1 MFNRTLTS
9 RLYHRVC
16 CLVLFFM
23 AAAASF
29 NGFYVACHFHEVG
42 VVSGWAPDSFERMVD
57 GTADRPYVYRQ
68 MLPTVSNW
76 IDRAIPQSIKTRL
89 YDHQGSVPNAY
100 FSVMSYSPTAR
111 NKAYFFRYLVVYL
124 SIFLSAL
131 LAVYA
136 MYFVCKA
143 LEVPDPAAVVAP
155 VVVILLVP
163 YVMDSSGFIYDYP
176 ELAFLALAVWT
187 ALKFNWWWT
196 IPVAA
201 LGAWNKESFLLIIPT
216 LYPFLR
222 RRSSRLAAFVGVAAL
237 CSVCAAVYF
246 PIRLRFAHNPGADLY
261 MGWQSQLQSL
271 SYPRILFFSTQETY
285 GVRMIK
291 ACSAAPL
298 ALLIWTV
305 WRAWKRLPHAIQ
317 RHAQIAAAIN
327 IPLYLL
333 FCSAKELRDLSM
345 LYIVLLLV
353 LAVNLNDWIGGSERV
368 ENPKAD

>member
-1 MFNRTLTS
+1 
-9 RLYHRVC
+9 
-16 CLVLFFM
+16 
-23 AAAASF
+23 
-29 NGFYVACHFHEVG
+29 
-42 VVSGWAPDSFERMVD
+42 
-57 GTADRPYVYRQ
+57 
-68 MLPTVSNW
+68 
-76 IDRAIPQSIKTRL
+76 
-89 YDHQGSVPNAY
+89 
-100 FSVMSYSPTAR
+100 
-111 NKAYFFRYLVVYL
+111 
-124 SIFLSAL
+124 
-131 LAVYA
+131 
-136 MYFVCKA
+136 
-143 LEVPDPAAVVAP
+143 
-155 VVVILLVP
+155 
-163 YVMDSSGFIYDYP
+163 
-176 ELAFLALAVWT
+176 
-187 ALKFNWWWT
+187 
-196 IPVAA
+196 
-201 LGAWNKESFLLIIPT
+201 
-216 LYPFLR
+216 
-222 RRSSRLAAFVGVAAL
+222 
-237 CSVCAAVYF
+237 
-246 PIRLRFAHNPGADLY
+246 